1 MTSPI
6 NFTPE
11 GKYDPP
17 QGHLKYP
24 GTIGVPEDV
33 YAGVVEGVARSLKLH
48 GFRDIPGWLHPA
60 PTLIGLYGVMRMRSL
75 GQDDQL
81 AWVLIPLLGCAI
93 SAAMLAAIV
102 YGLTSDEKWNARF
115 NPESPASHGGMS
127 SVLGAMLALLV
138 GSGVL
143 MATIAFAAQRYFE
156 HEASSEIN
164 APVQSLAPT
173 PPAAANG

>member
-1 MTSPI
+1 MGMSKTPRTSTKSKTWATWI
-6 NFTPE
+6 AIV
-11 GKYDPP
+11 G
-17 QGHLKYP
+17 G
-24 GTIGVPEDV
+24 
-33 YAGVVEGVARSLKLH
+33 SLGWHRFYLH

-81 AWVLIPLLGCAI
+81 AWILIPLLGCTI

-115 NPESPASHGGMS
+115 NPDSPPSEGGLGA
-127 SVLGAMLALLV
+127 VLGVMLALLV

-156 HEASSEIN
+156 YQVDSEISTP
-164 APVQSLAPT
+164 AQSPVPLA
-173 PPAAANG
+173 PAAANG

>member
-1 MTSPI
+1 MIATST
-6 NFTPE
+6 TPTAVTKSKTWATWIAIV
-11 GKYDPP
+11 G
-17 QGHLKYP
+17 G
-24 GTIGVPEDV
+24 
-33 YAGVVEGVARSLKLH
+33 SLGWHRFYLH

-81 AWVLIPLLGCAI
+81 AWVLIPLLGCTVT
-93 SAAMLAAIV
+93 AAMLAAIV

-115 NPESPASHGGMS
+115 NPESPASHGGLS
-127 SVLGAMLALLV
+127 AILGVMLALLV

-156 HEASSEIN
+156 YEANSEI
-164 APVQSLAPT
+164 SAPT
-173 PPAAANG
+173 QSSALTPSATANG